1 VPRKTK
7 SRASTRRSAD
17 DRRPPLKRAPHPP
30 GTNAQSPLSQGV
42 EQDAQRLIHQ
52 AGSPSLAKRAV
63 DQAAE
68 REAIPDFRQDQF
80 ALRWGFPSRREMLA
94 ASRPAGAARGQF
106 WWTTAVGQG
115 RWIAWSDDDLSAEI
129 TFRSEGAAKEWV
141 DRLTSPEEAEPDSS

>member
-1 VPRKTK
+1 VSRKTK
-7 SRASTRRSAD
+7 SRRSVRRSAD
-17 DRRPPLKRAPHPP
+17 DQRQPLKPAPHPP
-30 GTNAQSPLSQGV
+30 GTNAKSPLSQGV

-68 REAIPDFRQDQF
+68 REAIPDFRQDLF
-80 ALRWGFPSRREMLA
+80 AQRWGFPSRREMLA
-94 ASRPAGAARGQF
+94 ASRPACGARVS

-129 TFRSEGAAKEWV
+129 TFRSEVAAKEWV
-141 DRLTSPEEAEPDSS
+141 DRLTSPEEADPDSS